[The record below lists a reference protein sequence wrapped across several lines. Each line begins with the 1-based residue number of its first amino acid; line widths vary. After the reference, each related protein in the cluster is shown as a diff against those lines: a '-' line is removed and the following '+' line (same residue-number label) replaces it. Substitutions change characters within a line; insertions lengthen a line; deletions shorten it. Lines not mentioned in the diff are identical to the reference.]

1 MSTQLKDQGS
11 DVIANTESTMLTLV
25 KRDSQNAALFLEG
38 AVYKLEKYNG
48 TKWVT
53 VGENYTTDKNG
64 VVQLGEEINGKIVMK
79 YNYAYRLTE
88 IKAPN
93 NYKCASEP
101 IYIYLKE
108 ASSSVSYKPTGF
120 DESKALGSNGGYPY
134 VSDEKDLT
142 EKISIPVEKR
152 WDDANNKEG
161 FRPSKITVVLI
172 KNGNGNKD
180 DVRTYC

>member
-1 MSTQLKDQGS
+1 MISNTAVVSGEANKKWTSTVSTQLKDQGS

-120 DESKALGSNGGYPY
+120 DESKALGSNGGYIY

-152 WDDANNKEG
+152 WDDANNKE
-161 FRPSKITVVLI
+161 
-172 KNGNGNKD
+172 
-180 DVRTYC
+180 